1 MKGVALIAAAWLL
14 AGGVALAQNTEQTG
28 TGGVIGSLDAVE
40 KSFDELWDGTTGQIV
55 RGAVGAAGL
64 GASLK
69 FGSAAAVGSIIEDG
83 FAVQGNINAPGPTS
97 TGSSSTE
104 SSTSTTTATSTN

>member
-1 MKGVALIAAAWLL
+1 MKGIALTAAAWLI
-14 AGGVALAQNTEQTG
+14 AGGAALAQNTEKTG
-28 TGGVIGSLDAVE
+28 TGGVMAGFDAVE
-40 KSFDELWDGTTGQIV
+40 KNFDELWDGTTGQIV

-69 FGSAAAVGSIIEDG
+69 FGTAAAVGSIIEDG

>member
-1 MKGVALIAAAWLL
+1 MRGLALAVAGWLL
-14 AGGVALAQNTEQTG
+14 AGGAALAQNTEKTG

-40 KSFDELWDGTTGQIV
+40 KSFDQLWDGTPGQIV

-69 FGSAAAVGSIIEDG
+69 FGTAAAVGAVIEDG

-104 SSTSTTTATSTN
+104 SSTATTTATSTN